1 MIFAE
6 AERCNSPRL
15 PSLNGRGFPASKPPV
30 QSPDRQAPANIP
42 VPNAPIAHEEVAT
55 PYTSRQNV
63 GLCGNLWH
71 LRFPAT
77 ENRHFICRGFTLA
90 ALEASGPAA
99 VDETA
104 IRYLLRF
111 GRYSSR

>member
-42 VPNAPIAHEEVAT
+42 VPNAPIAHEEVET
-55 PYTSRQNV
+55 PYTVRQNV
-63 GLCGNLWH
+63 GLRGPPLTLEGF
-71 LRFPAT
+71 LRWKKGTSFV
-77 ENRHFICRGFTLA
+77 EG
-90 ALEASGPAA
+90 
-99 VDETA
+99 
-104 IRYLLRF
+104 
-111 GRYSSR
+111 